1 MSGNRRAASA
11 VSAAGG
17 AATEVGGTTGVGAR
31 RPDPVTESRF
41 VRWTLTAVA
50 LAFLALFLAVPLA
63 AVFYEALR
71 KGVGVYFESLADP
84 DALAA
89 IRLTLTTAVIAV
101 PLNLAFGLAA
111 SWAIAKFEFKGKA
124 LLTTL
129 IDLPFSVSP
138 VISGLIYVLMFGA
151 QGWFGPWLQAH
162 DVQIIF
168 AVPGIVLATIFVTFP
183 FVARELIPLMQAQ
196 GNDEEEAAH
205 VLGASGWQIFR
216 RVTLP
221 NIRWGLLYGVILC
234 NARAMGEFGAVSVV
248 SGHIRG
254 QTDTMP
260 LHVEILY
267 NEYNFAAAFAVAS
280 LLALLALVTLGLKL
294 LAERHMSA
302 EQETARGA
310 VHAGAAAL
318 ASANAPVSKETAAA
332 PRVAL
337 ARPVHH
343 GEQ

>member
-1 MSGNRRAASA
+1 M
-11 VSAAGG
+11 
-17 AATEVGGTTGVGAR
+17 
-31 RPDPVTESRF
+31 
-41 VRWTLTAVA
+41 
-50 LAFLALFLAVPLA
+50 
-63 AVFYEALR
+63 
-71 KGVGVYFESLADP
+71 
-84 DALAA
+84 
-89 IRLTLTTAVIAV
+89 
-101 PLNLAFGLAA
+101 
-111 SWAIAKFEFKGKA
+111 
-124 LLTTL
+124 
-129 IDLPFSVSP
+129 
-138 VISGLIYVLMFGA
+138 
-151 QGWFGPWLQAH
+151 
-162 DVQIIF
+162 QIIF

-221 NIRWGLLYGVILC
+221 NVKWGLLYGVILC

-267 NEYNFAAAFAVAS
+267 NEYNFSAAFAVAS

-302 EQETARGA
+302 ELSAARDVPAYAGPRQRRAMQTRSARNACIAATPAQARRA
-310 VHAGAAAL
+310 VMGITVRNLQKRFGDFVALDNVSLDFPPGELVALLGPSGCGKTTLAARDRR
-318 ASANAPVSKETAAA
+318 ASNTPTAA
-332 PRVAL
+332 RSCCK
-337 ARPVHH
+337 ARTSRRSARAS
-343 GEQ
+343 GKSASCSSITRCSGI